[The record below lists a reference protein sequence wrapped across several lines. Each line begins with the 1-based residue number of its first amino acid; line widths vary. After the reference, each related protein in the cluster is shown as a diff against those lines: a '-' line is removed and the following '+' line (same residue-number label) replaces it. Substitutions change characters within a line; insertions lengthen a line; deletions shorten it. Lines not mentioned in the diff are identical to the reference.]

1 MTLVRV
7 NAVFTYLCATHV
19 LQKSEQTDRQ
29 TKLLE
34 TLYLTTKL
42 ILFQGVLPIRNMLA
56 LFRIKHVANNKEN
69 INEKAVRPIQAL
81 I

>member
-1 MTLVRV
+1 MEISQNFV
-7 NAVFTYLCATHV
+7 AF
-19 LQKSEQTDRQ
+19 SEYMNFNNTNN
-29 TKLLE
+29 
-34 TLYLTTKL
+34 
-42 ILFQGVLPIRNMLA
+42 ISGFLPIRNMLA